1 MVDHRILIER
11 LEQWG
16 GLKGN
21 VLKCFD
27 SYLTDRSFSVR
38 VGNCNSS
45 RLHLPWGIPQGSI
58 LAPLLFSLYMLP
70 LGAIFRKHKVSF
82 HCYADDTQIYLPVRE
97 SNPDSIKVLVACLQE
112 VKAWM
117 AANFLMLNEDKTEV
131 IVFGP
136 KKQEIIQCLK
146 STPLADFIKTHV
158 KDLGFVLDSEL
169 KMDRQIN
176 TVVRSCFFHL
186 RLLAKT

>member
-1 MVDHRILIER
+1 
-11 LEQWG
+11 
-16 GLKGN
+16 
-21 VLKCFD
+21 
-27 SYLTDRSFSVR
+27 
-38 VGNCNSS
+38 
-45 RLHLPWGIPQGSI
+45 
-58 LAPLLFSLYMLP
+58 MLP
-70 LGAIFRKHKVSF
+70 LGAIFRKYKVSF

-112 VKAWM
+112 VKVWM

-136 KKQEIIQCLK
+136 KNQEVIQCLN

-176 TVVRSCFFHL
+176 TVVRSCFFYL
-186 RLLAKT
+186 RLLAKTKPFLSTADLEKAITAIVFTRMDYCNSLYFAVDCGALGYLQRIQNAAARMIKSAKKKT